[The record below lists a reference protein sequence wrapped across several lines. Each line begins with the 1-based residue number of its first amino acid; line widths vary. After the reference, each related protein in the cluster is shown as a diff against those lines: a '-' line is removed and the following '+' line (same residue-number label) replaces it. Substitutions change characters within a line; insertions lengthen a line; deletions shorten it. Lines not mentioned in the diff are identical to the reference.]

1 MIVRRFLLWA
11 RNAPVQQRADAT
23 RVLAKAYL
31 GGQMG
36 AADMSECET
45 AFLALTQ
52 DPSPLVRRALAEEL
66 AGSVQ
71 APRSLVCALVAEGGE
86 TAALMLR
93 LSPRL
98 SDAELVDAAAIG
110 DCAAQVAVASRETV
124 SLEVAAALA
133 EIGQQTSLLAL
144 LANPNAEILPG
155 SFDRLLGRFG
165 DEPAMREALLAH
177 PDLPPGL
184 RQKIAARVSS
194 SLTAF
199 AVGCGWMTNERA
211 DRIARDSTE
220 RVAISLAATSDADDL
235 VDLVHSMRDDGRLT
249 PALML
254 RALVFAEPALAEA
267 AFASLADIPLQR
279 ATSLMYDRR
288 AAGFPS
294 LYRRAG
300 MPAELQRAFVAAVA
314 AIAEAGHDHNPLA
327 RARTARRILERVISA
342 CEHDGASAGGLLALL
357 RRFEADC
364 AREEAQHIA
373 ETLADDAALTLVIQA
388 DPGLLIEHAHDARDV
403 HLARLAA

>member
-1 MIVRRFLLWA
+1 MIVRSFLLWA

-31 GGQMG
+31 CGQMV
-36 AADMSECET
+36 AADLSECET

-66 AGSVQ
+66 ACSAQV
-71 APRSLVCALVAEGGE
+71 PRALVCSLVAEGGE
-86 TAALMLR
+86 PAALMLR

-98 SDAELVDAAAIG
+98 SDSELVDAAAIG
-110 DCAAQVAVASRETV
+110 DEAAQIAVASRETV

-133 EIGQQTSLLAL
+133 EIGQQDSLLAL
-144 LANPNAEILPG
+144 LGNPNAEILPG
-155 SFDRLLGRFG
+155 SFERMLERFG
-165 DEPAMREALLAH
+165 DVAPMREALLVH

-184 RQKIAARVSS
+184 RQKIAGHVSS

-199 AVGCGWMTNERA
+199 AVGCGWMSRERA
-211 DRIARDSTE
+211 ERIARDSTE
-220 RVAISLAATSDADDL
+220 RVAISIAATSDADDL
-235 VDLVHSMRDDGRLT
+235 VDLVHSMREDNRLT

-267 AFASLADIPLQR
+267 AFASLAGIPLQR

-288 AAGFPS
+288 AVGFPS

-300 MPAELQRAFVAAVA
+300 LPAELQRAFSAAVA
-314 AIAEAGHDHNPLA
+314 AIAEAGHDHNALA
-327 RARTARRILERVISA
+327 RAQTARRILERVISA

-357 RRFEADC
+357 RCFEADC

-373 ETLADDAALTLVIQA
+373 GTLADDAALMLVIRA
-388 DPGLLIEHAHDARDV
+388 DPGLLIDHAHDARDV
-403 HLARLAA
+403 HLAKLAA